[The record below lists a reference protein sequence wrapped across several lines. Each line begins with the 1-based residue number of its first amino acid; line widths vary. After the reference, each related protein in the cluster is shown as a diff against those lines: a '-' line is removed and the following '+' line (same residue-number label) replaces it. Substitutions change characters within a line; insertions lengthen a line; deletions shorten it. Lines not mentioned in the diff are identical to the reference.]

1 MTAFCLKSGYGISY
15 AEHMEQTTRNIVLTG
30 FRATGKTSVGR
41 LLAAKL
47 GYRFVDADQLLS
59 ERLGSTI
66 AECVARH
73 GWERFRKAERQLLA
87 EAPAMRRTVLATGGG
102 AIEHQPEW
110 QKLRDRCLVVW
121 LDADI
126 ATIRQRLGSDPQ
138 TAVQRPSLTGVAVE
152 DELEQVLRRRLPL
165 YAAGSDLRLETA
177 GVAPEDLAERI
188 SNEIEKMEAE
198 RGVGQGGEDVTETT
212 QQRRENGNG

>member
-1 MTAFCLKSGYGISY
+1 MGYI
-15 AEHMEQTTRNIVLTG
+15 TRNIVLTG

-47 GYRFVDADQLLS
+47 GYGFVDADQLLS

-73 GWERFRKAERQLLA
+73 GWDRFRQAERQLLA
-87 EAPAMRRTVLATGGG
+87 EVPAMSCTVMATGGG
-102 AIEHQPEW
+102 AIEHQREW
-110 QKLRDRCLVVW
+110 QELRDRCVVVW

-126 ATIRQRLGSDPQ
+126 ATIRQRLGCDPQ
-138 TAVQRPSLTGVAVE
+138 TAAQRPSLTGAAVD

-177 GVAPEDLAERI
+177 GVAPDVLAERLT
-188 SNEIEKMEAE
+188 NEIGKMEAQRRAE
-198 RGVGQGGEDVTETT
+198 QNGEDAAKMTR
-212 QQRRENGNG
+212 QRRGNGNG

>member
-1 MTAFCLKSGYGISY
+1 M
-15 AEHMEQTTRNIVLTG
+15 
-30 FRATGKTSVGR
+30 
-41 LLAAKL
+41 
-47 GYRFVDADQLLS
+47 
-59 ERLGSTI
+59 
-66 AECVARH
+66 
-73 GWERFRKAERQLLA
+73 
-87 EAPAMRRTVLATGGG
+87 
-102 AIEHQPEW
+102 
-110 QKLRDRCLVVW
+110 
-121 LDADI
+121 
-126 ATIRQRLGSDPQ
+126 
-138 TAVQRPSLTGVAVE
+138 TGVAVE